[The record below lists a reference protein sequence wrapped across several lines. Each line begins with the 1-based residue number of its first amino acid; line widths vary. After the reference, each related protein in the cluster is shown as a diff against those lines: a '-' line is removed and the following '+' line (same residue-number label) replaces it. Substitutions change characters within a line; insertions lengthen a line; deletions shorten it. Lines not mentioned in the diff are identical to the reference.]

1 MEAQL
6 SYLSDELKSTQNVV
20 DNNGKIKQILEEVLK
35 HWMLNYIKVTTSI
48 YWQIYTADVCMLKEP
63 FATHKIKMSLKI
75 LLSLKIQHS

>member
-6 SYLSDELKSTQNVV
+6 SYLSDELKSTQNVD

-48 YWQIYTADVCMLKEP
+48 Y
-63 FATHKIKMSLKI
+63 
-75 LLSLKIQHS
+75 